1 MTFQTLFFNRI
12 SKFLALFVFFISI
25 AIATQAQSID
35 PNNLSNVRI
44 DDLSDEQ
51 VLSILKQGQDA
62 GLTLEQA
69 QALAAKKGLPASEMQ
84 KLKDRV
90 AKIQTNKVGL
100 NEVEDNAESKI
111 AAKILDESEK
121 ADLVTGKVEDVE
133 GAGRGAKI
141 TVYGQEYFRNSDIK
155 IFDKSTDAKAPANYV
170 IGIGDELGLSVFG
183 YSYFNE
189 VLKVDA
195 RGAINPSQMGPI
207 FIKGLTFEKAKTLIR
222 AKMNQYFDLNNNKL
236 EVTLAYS
243 RSITVNIVGEVAKPG
258 SYKIPAVN
266 TAFNALILAGGP
278 NDLGTL
284 RSIQIR
290 RDGKTVKI
298 LDVYAFLT
306 DPNSKQD
313 YFLEDNDYI
322 VVNSS
327 KKVVRISGEI
337 KKTASYELLES
348 EGLNELIKFAGGL
361 TSNAYSEKIQLKRN
375 ASKEIKI
382 IDLSYDSLLNK
393 KGNFALFNGDQIL
406 IRPSVSEIINKITSE
421 GSFNFPG
428 DYNFK
433 QGLRVSDLLSISGD
447 YKIDADAEHAYIV
460 RTKNTLEKE
469 YIRVN
474 LIEIKNNPSSAQNVL
489 LKPLDV
495 LVVNSHSEF
504 LKDQYVEI
512 FGSVKNPTKFNYV
525 PGMKLFDLIRQA
537 GGFTIEAENLRIELA
552 RLSYYAPTYID
563 GEVVRT
569 IVERINLSNLD
580 LIGSDT
586 SNNYELRPF
595 DEVFIRA
602 VPNFYGYHNVELK
615 GEVKYPGIYP
625 LLTKNDKITDVIK
638 RAGGLTNYAFKEAST
653 FYRQELD
660 GRYIVLKLD
669 KALSSEYSKYNY
681 VLKDKD
687 LITIPTVTDFVSI
700 RGSSVEAINILNTTQ
715 INAPYYANRRAKY
728 YINKYGNG
736 FSRNS
741 LRRKTYV
748 IQPNAKVN
756 RTRNLIVFKIYPKV
770 TKGSVIYVVDKVKKQ
785 KDEKTGRVEW
795 NKVIENTTVKL
806 TGLATLYI
814 LFSQLK

>member
-1 MTFQTLFFNRI
+1 MTFQNLFSSRI
-12 SKFLALFVFFISI
+12 SKFLSSFIYLVFIILSV
-25 AIATQAQSID
+25 QAQSID

-51 VLSILKQGQDA
+51 VMSIIKQGQDA

-69 QALAAKKGLPASEMQ
+69 QALAAKKGLPPVEMQ
-84 KLKDRV
+84 KLRDRV
-90 AKIQTNKVGL
+90 AKIQSNTIGT
-100 NEVEDNAESKI
+100 NEVENNAESKI

-121 ADLVTGKVEDVE
+121 ADLMAGKVEDIE

-141 TVYGQEYFRNSDIK
+141 TVYGQEYFRSADIK

-170 IGIGDELGLSVFG
+170 IGIGDELGVSVFG

-207 FIKGLTFEKAKTLIR
+207 FVKGLTFEKAKTLIR
-222 AKMNQYFDLNNNKL
+222 AKMNQYFDLSNNKL
-236 EVTLAYS
+236 EITLAYS

-290 RDGKTVKI
+290 RDGKTVRT

-327 KKVVRISGEI
+327 KKIVRISGEI
-337 KKTASYELLES
+337 KKTASYELLEN
-348 EGLNELIKFAGGL
+348 EGLNELIKYAGGL
-361 TSNAYSEKIQLKRN
+361 TSNAYTEKIQIKRN
-375 ASKEIKI
+375 TAKEIKI
-382 IDLSYDSLLNK
+382 IDLSFDSLISKKGNYSLLN
-393 KGNFALFNGDQIL
+393 GDQVL
-406 IRPSVSEIINKITSE
+406 IRPVVSEVVNKITSD
-421 GSFNFPG
+421 GLFNFPG
-428 DYNFK
+428 EYSYK
-433 QGLRVSDLLSISGD
+433 TGLRVLDLLTISGD
-447 YKIDADAEHAYIV
+447 YKKEADAENAYII
-460 RTKNTLEKE
+460 RTKNTLDKE

-474 LIEIKNNPSSAQNVL
+474 LVEIKNNPNSSQNVL
-489 LKPLDV
+489 LKPLDK
-495 LVVNSHSEF
+495 LVVNSHYEL
-504 LKDQYVEI
+504 LKEQYVEI
-512 FGSVKNPTKFNYV
+512 FGSVKNPTKFRYV

-552 RLSYYAPTYID
+552 RLSYFSPDYVD
-563 GEVVRT
+563 GATVKT
-569 IVERINLSNLD
+569 MVERINLKD
-580 LIGSDT
+580 LTLNGNDT
-586 SNNYELRPF
+586 TNNYELRPF

-602 VPNFYGYHNVELK
+602 VPNFYGYHNVEVK
-615 GEVKYPGIYP
+615 GEVKYPGVYP
-625 LLTKNDKITDVIK
+625 LLSKNDKISDVIK
-638 RAGGLTNYAFKEAST
+638 RAGGLTTFAFTEAST

-660 GRYIVLKLD
+660 GRFVVLKLE
-669 KALSSEYSKYNY
+669 KALNSETSKYNY
-681 VLKDKD
+681 VLRDKD
-687 LITIPTVTDFVSI
+687 VITIPTVTDFVSI
-700 RGSSVEAINILNTTQ
+700 RGSSVESINILNTTQ
-715 INAPYYANRRAKY
+715 INAPYFTGRRAKF
-728 YINKYGNG
+728 YINKFGNG
-736 FSRNS
+736 FTRNA

-748 IQPNAKVN
+748 IQPNSKVN
-756 RTRNLIVFKIYPKV
+756 RTTNFIVFKLYPKV

-785 KDEKTGRVEW
+785 KEEKKNRVEW
-795 NKVIENTTVKL
+795 NRVIENTTVKL